1 MGIEWGQWP
10 HFFISRYSR
19 YDVRYL
25 RSQYGLHNLGLMHQ
39 QCVRSGQYGAS
50 ATHWRGL
57 CKIPRYRSLTSPL
70 DVGGLN
76 INPLLAM
83 SGIFAV
89 FSMEFE

>member
-1 MGIEWGQWP
+1 
-10 HFFISRYSR
+10 
-19 YDVRYL
+19 
-25 RSQYGLHNLGLMHQ
+25 MHQ

-50 ATHWRGL
+50 AIGQKDL
-57 CKIPRYRSLTSPL
+57 CKTPKYRSLPSPL